1 MTQKLYAC
9 YHIIFVLLYNLIGLC
24 MVEQSG
30 SHIVVHLCDYF
41 RTRSFICVI
50 RSSGQS
56 VCRSFANEINQVQ
69 VR

>member
-1 MTQKLYAC
+1 
-9 YHIIFVLLYNLIGLC
+9 

-30 SHIVVHLCDYF
+30 SHIVMHLCDYF